1 MLTAAGVDVTV
12 MTRISE
18 SEPPSLSV
26 TVIVT
31 VVSPALA
38 YVWLPRTVRRAL
50 FTIAVEVAPST
61 QSILAAWES

>member
-1 MLTAAGVDVTV
+1 MLTAAGADVTV

-31 VVSPALA
+31 VDSPALA
-38 YVWLPRTVRRAL
+38 YVRLPRTVRRAL
-50 FTIAVEVAPST
+50 LTIAVEVAPST